1 MARKR
6 AKAAPK
12 AFVKIR
18 PSKRKIRPSKRQQPD
33 EETKPESP
41 TPLWDEASRDLAFG
55 HNAKALNLVA
65 AEVLTE
71 QELPLLRIQ
80 PDESSSSK
88 PSVSEGVEWNSVF
101 PPLPSADQKEPL
113 EDLIIIL
120 PLIMR

>member
-1 MARKR
+1 MAPKR
-6 AKAAPK
+6 AKASHQ

-18 PSKRKIRPSKRQQPD
+18 PSKRKICPSKRQQP
-33 EETKPESP
+33 EEEPQLSSKPEP
-41 TPLWDEASRDLAFG
+41 QTPLWDEASRDLAFG

-88 PSVSEGVEWNSVF
+88 PSVSEGVEWNSAF
-101 PPLPSADQKEPL
+101 PPLPSADPKEP
-113 EDLIIIL
+113 D
-120 PLIMR
+120 PQA